1 MNTLTQRRLA
11 VIDSIGVVGYSRLTP
26 RSRRGY

>member
-11 VIDSIGVVGYSRLTP
+11 LIASIGVVGYSRLTS